1 MALQIFTARRALA
14 TMFISAFVGSPTSA
28 SPITI
33 SEAVHRAA
41 DVGPAVV
48 QARGAVS
55 AAEAR
60 ARLAGLRLNP
70 ELGLAVEGFGGT
82 GEYRGIRQSET
93 TLSVSQRFELGGKRT
108 ARREV
113 AEAELR
119 GARISLLQART

>member
-1 MALQIFTARRALA
+1 MAPQIFTMRRALA
-14 TMFISAFVGSPTSA
+14 TIFISAFVSSPASA

-70 ELGLAVEGFGGT
+70 ELGLDAQT
-82 GEYRGIRQSET
+82 ALNQAET
-93 TLSVSQRFELGGKRT
+93 SMLDAKLARAQAAATLAKVT
-108 ARREV
+108 AR
-113 AEAELR
+113 
-119 GARISLLQART
+119 